1 MKKVLLSFTSMAV
14 FAISH
19 AQVLNNSFENWF
31 VDTGSFEYAP
41 LIPLSTYP
49 CNNPVNW
56 SSGNQLTQSP
66 DLGGNEFVSESTDA
80 YHGANALRLE
90 TDSVNA
96 AGLLTLII
104 PGIAING
111 NFDIALND
119 LFAGGGLSPMNLKDA
134 GTPING
140 RQRGVG
146 MYVKY
151 TPVPNDSFLIWAVLR
166 KGNIKV
172 AETKIQ
178 SANTYS
184 NYTFVQ
190 NDFTYL
196 TCDVPDTLVL
206 LLSSSTPDFSS
217 LGSGETGLNAGSVLL
232 VDSVTLLEY
241 TGAVNLAPIA
251 VADQTFTF
259 TNQSKTVTVITND
272 SDCENDSLAV
282 SIALNPAHGSAVVN
296 PDKTITYTPMQ
307 DFSGSDTLYYNLN
320 DGSSTSTTYVVVNV
334 FIASGINNINGLD
347 FKLFPNPVNNMLTIE
362 CDNDAVIEIADITG
376 QLVKSLK
383 TIPGKN
389 AVDLS
394 SLAKG
399 SYVVTYTINGTT
411 LARRI
416 VKL

>member
-1 MKKVLLSFTSMAV
+1 MKKIFLALLACTLFSSGY
-14 FAISH
+14 
-19 AQVLNNSFENWF
+19 AQVLNHSFETWF

-56 SSGNQLTQSP
+56 SSGNQLTKSP
-66 DLGGNEFVSESTDA
+66 DLGGNEFVTESSDA
-80 YHGANALRLE
+80 YDGVKALRLE

-104 PGIAING
+104 PGIAITG
-111 NFDIALND
+111 NFDIALDD

-134 GTPING
+134 GTPVNG
-140 RQRGVG
+140 RQRGIG

-151 TPVPNDSFLIWAVLR
+151 SPVPNDSFLIWAVLR

-178 SANTYS
+178 SSAANN

-190 NDFTYL
+190 GNFTYL
-196 TCDVPDTLVL
+196 TCDIPDTMVL
-206 LLSSSTPDFSS
+206 LVSSSTPDFSS

-232 VDSVTLLEY
+232 VDSITLLEY
-241 TGAVNLAPIA
+241 AGPVNLAPIA
-251 VADQTFTF
+251 VPDQTFTF

-272 SDCENDSLAV
+272 SDCENDPLTV
-282 SIALNPAHGSAVVN
+282 GIATNPLHGTAVVN
-296 PDKTITYTPMQ
+296 PDKTITYTPAQ
-307 DFSGSDTLYYNLN
+307 DYSGSDTLYYSLN
-320 DGSSTSTTYVVVNV
+320 DGNSTSTTYVVVNV
-334 FIASGINNINGLD
+334 FIASGVNNVNGID

-362 CDNDAVIEIADITG
+362 CDNDAVVQIADITG
-376 QLVKSLK
+376 QLITSLK
-383 TIPGKN
+383 TVAGKN
-389 AVDLS
+389 TVDLS
-394 SLAKG
+394 ALAKG

>member
-1 MKKVLLSFTSMAV
+1 MKKIIVLCISMAA
-14 FAISH
+14 FCTGYT
-19 AQVLNNSFENWF
+19 QVLNHSFESWF
-31 VDTGSFEYAP
+31 VDNGSFEYPP

-56 SSGNQLTQSP
+56 SSSNQLTESP

-80 YHGANALRLE
+80 YDGTKALRLE

-111 NFDIALND
+111 NFDIALDD

-134 GTPING
+134 GTPVNG
-140 RQRGVG
+140 RQKGIG

-151 TPVPNDSFLIWAVLR
+151 NPIPNDSFLIWAVLR

-172 AETKIQ
+172 AETIIQ
-178 SANTYS
+178 STNANS

-190 NDFTYL
+190 SDFKYL
-196 TCDVPDTLVL
+196 TCDIPDTLVL
-206 LLSSSTPDFSS
+206 LISSSTPDFSS

-259 TNQSKTVTVITND
+259 TNQPKMVTVITND
-272 SDCENDSLAV
+272 SDCENDPLTV
-282 SIALNPAHGSAVVN
+282 GIATNPLHGSAIVN
-296 PDKTITYTPMQ
+296 PDKTITYTPAQ
-307 DFSGSDTLYYNLN
+307 DYSGSDTLYYSLS
-320 DGSSTSTTYVVVNV
+320 DAASTSITYVVVNV
-334 FIASGINNINGLD
+334 FIASSVNNVDVIN
-347 FKLFPNPVNNMLTIE
+347 FKVFPNPVNHMLTIE
-362 CDNDAVIEIADITG
+362 CDNNAVVQITDITG
-376 QLVKSLK
+376 ELITSLSVL
-383 TIPGKN
+383 PGISN
-389 AVDLS
+389 VDLS
-394 SLAKG
+394 ALAKG
-399 SYVVTYTINGTT
+399 SYIVTYTIGGTT